1 MTPPF
6 PTRRLSDLRGVGR
19 LCRGCSGAGH
29 CVGAG
34 SSVAGQSGPARAVR
48 GLMARV
54 LVTRPQPGADTT
66 AERLS
71 ALGHDVRTAPLF
83 TVHSLQWSP
92 PGEVIDALMVT
103 SANAMRLS
111 GPLPEAWRALPC

>member
-1 MTPPF
+1 
-6 PTRRLSDLRGVGR
+6 
-19 LCRGCSGAGH
+19 
-29 CVGAG
+29 
-34 SSVAGQSGPARAVR
+34 
-48 GLMARV
+48 MARV

-111 GPLPEAWRALPC
+111 GPLPEAWRALPCYAVGEATAKIGRAHVRTPVTNAPLVCRIRL